1 MNQRTPS
8 YTLET
13 YDRYGRLQKTELLR
27 TLTFEEFQ
35 FELERS
41 QLPLAE
47 VTREVF
53 PAPHWYTVRRERYH
67 G

>member
-1 MNQRTPS
+1 MKHRTPS

-13 YDRYGRLQKTELLR
+13 YDDHGRLVKTELLR

-41 QLPLAE
+41 QLPLAA
-47 VTREVF
+47 VTIETGIKPNGDMTEEDWV
-53 PAPHWYTVRRERYH
+53 
-67 G
+67 